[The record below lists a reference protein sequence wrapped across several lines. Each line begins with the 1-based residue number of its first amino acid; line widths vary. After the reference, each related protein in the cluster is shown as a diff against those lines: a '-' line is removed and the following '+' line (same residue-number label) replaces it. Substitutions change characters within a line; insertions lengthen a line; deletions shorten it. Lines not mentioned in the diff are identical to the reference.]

1 MQECRLDHS
10 SEDVREYI
18 AQLIPENVERISQEE
33 RACVVSVTK
42 QWDII
47 YSDLPSDRA
56 FNVSGLGYFTIPI
69 IYGLMDTSSM
79 DASGITSTLNQPFLN
94 VAGQG
99 VIIGIVDTGIDYMSD
114 SFRNS
119 AGMTRIGAL
128 WDQTIHTSEEILQN
142 QVVEG
147 NRTDAQ
153 PNNSGAQT
161 GRQVLYGQSFSKAD
175 IDDALRL
182 SREGGNPYTRVN
194 SQDELGHGTFLAGI
208 TAASQTEGYRGA
220 APEAELAVVKLRQ
233 AKQYL
238 RDFFLIKDDVPAY
251 AESDIMM
258 GVRFLIDYAN
268 SQSKPLVLLVGLG
281 TAGGARLGVSP
292 LSEQLNDAAA
302 RKNTVVAVAMGNE
315 ANARTHYEGKAISD
329 QVPDSIEINVS
340 GEGKGFVME
349 LWADSLDI
357 LTVAIVSPS
366 GEQIPRIPVMVGK
379 SSEFTFLLENSKV
392 TVDYQTSGLVSGYE
406 IIYLRFLTPAEGIW
420 TVHVYSL
427 TNIEGSYSAWLTL
440 QQFMT
445 SQVYFIRSTPE
456 TTLTGPAAAAR
467 VISVGAYD
475 HITGAT
481 ASFSG
486 RGYTADE
493 RVKPELIAPGVNV
506 YGPVPDNRFSNRTGT
521 SISAA
526 HVAGAAALLLC
537 WGVYYGNDSSI
548 GSNEIK
554 LILLRGANR
563 ETTVSYPNPVSGY
576 GRLNLIQ
583 SFYQMRI
590 R

>member
-56 FNVSGLGYFTIPI
+56 FNVSGLRYFTIPI

-161 GRQVLYGQSFSKAD
+161 GQQVLYGQSFSKAD

-182 SREGGNPYTRVN
+182 SREGENPYTRVN

-208 TAASQTEGYRGA
+208 TAASQTESFRGA

-281 TAGGARLGVSP
+281 TAGGA
-292 LSEQLNDAAA
+292 N
-302 RKNTVVAVAMGNE
+302 
-315 ANARTHYEGKAISD
+315 
-329 QVPDSIEINVS
+329 
-340 GEGKGFVME
+340 
-349 LWADSLDI
+349 
-357 LTVAIVSPS
+357 
-366 GEQIPRIPVMVGK
+366 
-379 SSEFTFLLENSKV
+379 
-392 TVDYQTSGLVSGYE
+392 
-406 IIYLRFLTPAEGIW
+406 
-420 TVHVYSL
+420 
-427 TNIEGSYSAWLTL
+427 
-440 QQFMT
+440 
-445 SQVYFIRSTPE
+445 IRS
-456 TTLTGPAAAAR
+456 G
-467 VISVGAYD
+467 S
-475 HITGAT
+475 
-481 ASFSG
+481 
-486 RGYTADE
+486 
-493 RVKPELIAPGVNV
+493 
-506 YGPVPDNRFSNRTGT
+506 RF
-521 SISAA
+521 
-526 HVAGAAALLLC
+526 H
-537 WGVYYGNDSSI
+537 
-548 GSNEIK
+548 
-554 LILLRGANR
+554 
-563 ETTVSYPNPVSGY
+563 
-576 GRLNLIQ
+576 
-583 SFYQMRI
+583 
-590 R
+590 